1 MMMRMPFL
9 PRPSREEL
17 LTRPLHVLV
26 RDYPETL
33 ENFRGHGVSPE
44 EFGDLR
50 LEEFENPDGLLDEL
64 ENATAW
70 RPPMGQA

>member
-44 EFGDLR
+44 DYGDLR
-50 LEEFENPDGLLDEL
+50 LEEFENPDSLLDEL
-64 ENATAW
+64 EDVTAW
-70 RPPMGQA
+70 RPAMGQA